1 MRSRAG
7 NHFFSAG
14 RPWTM
19 LAKARHK
26 PTPAPLFRLRLRLYS
41 TLKHTPS
48 VDTTMAT
55 TASSLPAWA
64 IQPTFHRPTPDSQ
77 PLFDGETGALRSLSP
92 EKSPAG
98 CAASFARVF
107 ELCADR
113 PCIGRRAGPD
123 GPFEWCSYGDFARE
137 VRSVAAALTR
147 QLPAGAR
154 VGICAASSY
163 EWVVMD
169 FACLFAG
176 MTSVALSDAWDSAT
190 LQAVGQQR
198 GLSAIACD
206 MAAAAKV
213 LDAARSIAEPRAVL
227 LLQPIPPARQLQ
239 PAPELTVLQ
248 FTELLC
254 EPPLPAP
261 ISRDPT
267 AVHTIMHTSV
277 RNKTPFLSRLST
289 LKKDQFTKTGSGQT
303 QETLQKGGI
312 LCLQGTAGLPKG
324 VEYSDS
330 LWLSNM
336 AHFPA
341 DLCIAASYQPLVRAL
356 ESAKTRIFGAI

>member
-1 MRSRAG
+1 
-7 NHFFSAG
+7 
-14 RPWTM
+14 
-19 LAKARHK
+19 
-26 PTPAPLFRLRLRLYS
+26 
-41 TLKHTPS
+41 
-48 VDTTMAT
+48 MAT

-137 VRSVAAALTR
+137 VRSVAAALTH

-254 EPPLPAP
+254 EPPLPVP

-277 RNKTPFLSRLST
+277 RNKTPFSSRL
-289 LKKDQFTKTGSGQT
+289 
-303 QETLQKGGI
+303 
-312 LCLQGTAGLPKG
+312 P
-324 VEYSDS
+324 
-330 LWLSNM
+330 
-336 AHFPA
+336 H
-341 DLCIAASYQPLVRAL
+341 
-356 ESAKTRIFGAI
+356 